1 MDPRTAKML
10 AEHEAGRRVGT
21 SAAEWR
27 RPPHQNR
34 STRGSERI
42 ECSPFAAAIATIVIL
57 FFVYYQLVALPAQ
70 QRERVE
76 REVRA
81 VARLKTMNAARQV
94 SLDTCLSTVKT
105 EADTRWNNQC
115 RVRRRGATCSLP
127 DRVADRLE
135 REESQARNG
144 CLTQFSVATQ

>member
-1 MDPRTAKML
+1 MDPRTARML
-10 AEHEAGRRVGT
+10 AEHEQAAA
-21 SAAEWR
+21 SA
-27 RPPHQNR
+27 PPPPNGVVR
-34 STRGSERI
+34 LTKEIDAWVRGHRLLAI
-42 ECSPFAAAIATIVIL
+42 CAAIATLIIL

-81 VARLKTMNAARQV
+81 VERYKTMNAARQV

-127 DRVADRLE
+127 DRVADRLG
-135 REESQARNG
+135 REESQARNA
-144 CLTQFSVATQ
+144 CLTQFSIATQ